1 VVVSFKT
8 QINFTRLLLVPGQL

>member
-8 QINFTRLLLVPGQL
+8 QINVTRLLLVPG